1 MSEKTLYMHDLDSSI
16 IPLSLQ
22 FRKTTKVLIYS
33 IYERSGYIHF
43 HIIEEH
49 IETTIII
56 QSWLQLIDSNN
67 ALLFG
72 RYKIIEFEVNIS
84 SRLLSEDNLKQ
95 SPFE

>member
-43 HIIEEH
+43 HITEEQ
-49 IETTIII
+49 IET
-56 QSWLQLIDSNN
+56 NN
-67 ALLFG
+67 RDYNTSIATT
-72 RYKIIEFEVNIS
+72 
-84 SRLLSEDNLKQ
+84 LSYSDGIK
-95 SPFE
+95 